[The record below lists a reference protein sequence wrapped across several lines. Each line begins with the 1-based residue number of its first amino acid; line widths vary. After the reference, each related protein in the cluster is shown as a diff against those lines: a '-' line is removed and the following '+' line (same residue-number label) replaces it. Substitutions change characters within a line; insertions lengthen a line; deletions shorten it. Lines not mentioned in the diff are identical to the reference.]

1 MKKKRFVYQVFII
14 LFMLLCGCG
23 NTAASGDEIAVEE
36 VVAGGNSAE
45 ELPLREAPTGRF
57 STGKAPEEEI
67 PAFSGMP
74 YYILNDNQ
82 PLFGEEDL
90 TTEAFESYSELDAQ
104 GRCGVAYANICVEIM
119 PDEERQSIG
128 PVKPSGWHT
137 VKYNDL
143 VEGDY
148 LYNRC
153 HLIAYQLAGENAN
166 EKNLITG
173 TRYLN
178 VQGMLPFENM
188 VADYVKETKNHVLY
202 RVTPVFEN
210 ENLVASGVEMEAMS
224 VEDNGQGI
232 CFHVYVYNCQP
243 GIVIDYRTG
252 ESEAAPDGSLAENR
266 DAQTGTET
274 YILNIKTHKFH
285 KTTCSSV
292 RDMADENKEVSSA
305 AREEI
310 IQDGYEPC
318 KRCNP

>member
-1 MKKKRFVYQVFII
+1 MKKKRFVYQVLTI

-23 NTAASGDEIAVEE
+23 NTAASE
-36 VVAGGNSAE
+36 N
-45 ELPLREAPTGRF
+45 
-57 STGKAPEEEI
+57 EI
-67 PAFSGMP
+67 PAFSGTP

-128 PVKPSGWHT
+128 LVKPSGWHT

-143 VEGDY
+143 IEGNY

-202 RVTPVFEN
+202 RVTPVFDN

-243 GIVIDYRTG
+243 GIVIDYKTG
-252 ESEAAPDGSLAENR
+252 ESERSTVETAYMEKNRGVAGTDSGDGDESEVVPDGSLAEER

-274 YILNIKTHKFH
+274 YILNKNTHKFH
-285 KTTCSSV
+285 KTACSSV